1 VKQLRVQ
8 SIIIAACR
16 PQQSSGEP
24 VRSVHQMAVFKGCG
38 VSTHLA

>member
-1 VKQLRVQ
+1 MRVQ

-24 VRSVHQMAVFKGCG
+24 VRSIRQVAVFKRYG
-38 VSTHLA
+38 VSPHLA